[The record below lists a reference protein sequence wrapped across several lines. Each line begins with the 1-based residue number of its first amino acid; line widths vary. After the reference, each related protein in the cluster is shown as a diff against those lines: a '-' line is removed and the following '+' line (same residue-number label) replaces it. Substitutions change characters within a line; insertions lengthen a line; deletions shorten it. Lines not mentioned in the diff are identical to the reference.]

1 MPQLFQK
8 FKFQKTNK
16 AARKSRHPINFFN
29 RNKIS
34 MHTLFFINRFVQ
46 YLLLLLL
53 PLGLVSAYSLY
64 YLNSESRKSAESANR
79 NMLYQLKSELDT
91 VFDTSKRI
99 SSYLSSDLSLYS
111 ALCVA
116 FTEDPVSRNSI
127 KGLQSVGKYLSSAAS
142 SSKYDPV
149 ITLYLSNPYGRTV
162 TASDV
167 NYYTKLYAQEN
178 PLESFYDS
186 KRLFWCEASSE
197 VSSDIPDTL
206 TTYQIFFSG
215 STFDTK
221 KHMLLVSQYD
231 MNSLREYVNQ
241 LELIDDQV
249 LFLFKNDGSILFQS
263 DTEGTYEGLWNL
275 LPLSSL
281 SNGYLNCELTYQ
293 SVSCTVTLSQSDNDD
308 YFYLSLVP
316 TSQIL
321 HQAHNLR
328 RIFFLVAAIS
338 ILTGSVLALWSAGK
352 DIKQLLTLADVFEDP
367 DANISAFKGQSPA
380 ITNPYQLIMRNIVR
394 LFIEHQYMQVQI
406 DNKQYQIQLL
416 ELQALQH
423 QINPHFIYN
432 TLNTIYWESIR
443 FTGQPNSCSDMISD
457 LTEIISFALSNKES
471 HVPVKKELSYLQ
483 HYINIQKNRY
493 KDKFDILLDV
503 EEETLSCPILKMT
516 LQPLVENAIYHGIKE
531 IQHFGLIKIRIYRK
545 ENALSIQ
552 IIDNGI
558 GIPKE
563 KLILLQDQLK
573 NAEAP
578 DNHIGLLNT
587 NRRLVLSYGK
597 EAAIHLYSHY
607 QMATLLSFALPLEAP
622 ESNA

>member
-1 MPQLFQK
+1 
-8 FKFQKTNK
+8 
-16 AARKSRHPINFFN
+16 
-29 RNKIS
+29 
-34 MHTLFFINRFVQ
+34 
-46 YLLLLLL
+46 
-53 PLGLVSAYSLY
+53 
-64 YLNSESRKSAESANR
+64 
-79 NMLYQLKSELDT
+79 
-91 VFDTSKRI
+91 
-99 SSYLSSDLSLYS
+99 
-111 ALCVA
+111 
-116 FTEDPVSRNSI
+116 
-127 KGLQSVGKYLSSAAS
+127 
-142 SSKYDPV
+142 
-149 ITLYLSNPYGRTV
+149 
-162 TASDV
+162 
-167 NYYTKLYAQEN
+167 
-178 PLESFYDS
+178 
-186 KRLFWCEASSE
+186 
-197 VSSDIPDTL
+197 
-206 TTYQIFFSG
+206 
-215 STFDTK
+215 
-221 KHMLLVSQYD
+221 MLLVSQYD

-249 LFLFKNDGSILFQS
+249 LFLFKNDGSI
-263 DTEGTYEGLWNL
+263 ECTYEGLWNL

-338 ILTGSVLALWSAGK
+338 ILTGSVLALWSARK

-367 DANISAFKGQSPA
+367 DANISAFKGQSLA

-394 LFIEHQYMQVQI
+394 LFIKHQYMQVQI

-457 LTEIISFALSNKES
+457 LTEIISF
-471 HVPVKKELSYLQ
+471 
-483 HYINIQKNRY
+483 
-493 KDKFDILLDV
+493 
-503 EEETLSCPILKMT
+503 
-516 LQPLVENAIYHGIKE
+516 
-531 IQHFGLIKIRIYRK
+531 
-545 ENALSIQ
+545 ALSIQ